1 MEDIISMSDM
11 GLIFEVTD
19 GYGIDREQIRVD
31 LTKEDPGSVRKG
43 EAGMIEITVP
53 LTTSLERW
61 LPTLDNQLKA
71 VLGS

>member
-19 GYGIDREQIRVD
+19 GYGIDRESIRVD
-31 LTKEDPGSVRKG
+31 LAKEDPGSVSKSD
-43 EAGMIEITVP
+43 AGMIEITVP

-71 VLGS
+71 VLAS